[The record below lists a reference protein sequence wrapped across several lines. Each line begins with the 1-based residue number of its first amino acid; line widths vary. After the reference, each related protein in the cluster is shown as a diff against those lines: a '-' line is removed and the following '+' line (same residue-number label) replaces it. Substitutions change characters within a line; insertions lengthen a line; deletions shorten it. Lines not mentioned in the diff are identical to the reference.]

1 MIICKRKRMWLTPT
15 PNIVGQQLQ
24 SSGRTGFWQKGSK
37 QLNYGLYVTTAN
49 FKILALEIITH
60 LHMISGEKIRSSTSK
75 FLGEEERNTENLLN
89 IAKQKRKKMKKKIL
103 LPPPPTKKKKGNKHI
118 KHKYYNICE
127 CIKFLYKETDWNRS
141 KHLPS
146 YCS

>member
-1 MIICKRKRMWLTPT
+1 
-15 PNIVGQQLQ
+15 
-24 SSGRTGFWQKGSK
+24 
-37 QLNYGLYVTTAN
+37 
-49 FKILALEIITH
+49 
-60 LHMISGEKIRSSTSK
+60 MISGEKIRSSTSK

-89 IAKQKRKKMKKKIL
+89 IAKQKKKNEEENFT
-103 LPPPPTKKKKGNKHI
+103 PTPTHQKNKKGNKHI